1 MKVNVTS
8 FDGVLV
14 VKGYNRIVPTW
25 QGYFVELEEEDI
37 LFGNH
42 LEWNEQPAEG
52 EESWHT
58 PGLKIFSLT
67 HPDKR
72 RSPRAHRFAIK
83 TPSDFTDQCN
93 PLLPNKYYLHAY
105 QARFVVGNV
114 AKSLNSRAMASYLNQ
129 HYPNTYHPRR
139 KDFTDTSKRLP
150 GPHIPAANIPQIN
163 PTNSLP
169 RPIPQMAQHQITP
182 MQWMP
187 LPSWNQ
193 PYFPLGAQFAMQYPG
208 QIAVPGQLRAKDIA
222 SHQPAVQNPMPPSV
236 PSTNLLAQY
245 INHFKPPMTP
255 PVQTTPNYAPTPT
268 YAQIAN
274 PHYNHGAANTY
285 IPSTNYQ
292 NQQAVPHQSY
302 SRNNHF
308 QAERMHPMGS

>member
-1 MKVNVTS
+1 M
-8 FDGVLV
+8 
-14 VKGYNRIVPTW
+14 
-25 QGYFVELEEEDI
+25 
-37 LFGNH
+37 
-42 LEWNEQPAEG
+42 
-52 EESWHT
+52 
-58 PGLKIFSLT
+58 
-67 HPDKR
+67 
-72 RSPRAHRFAIK
+72 
-83 TPSDFTDQCN
+83 
-93 PLLPNKYYLHAY
+93 
-105 QARFVVGNV
+105 

-169 RPIPQMAQHQITP
+169 RPLPQMAQHQIAP

-236 PSTNLLAQY
+236 PSTNLLAQQ

-255 PVQTTPNYAPTPT
+255 LVQTTPNYAPTPT